1 MVWLDGTY
9 PTIERRENDT
19 GMRTIL
25 RTGSIQFH
33 PILFAIFPVL
43 SLYGANA
50 AQLRFQRIVPVLL
63 AAIAFAIVVW
73 LVALYLTKDMLK
85 GSAAAS
91 IFLILFFSFGH
102 VIQSTAWLLASTGTL
117 GGWSALVRGQVSDVV
132 WLAVYGIGGV
142 TAMWLLWRSEGL
154 AGPINKG
161 LALFSVVVVLGTV
174 GQIAVGEIAE
184 PRTNVGN
191 FVKQWNSGEATEAI
205 SATNPAAAT
214 LPDIFYIIPD
224 SYGSSKALR
233 EYFDYD
239 NSAFTGY
246 LEEKGFYIAEESS
259 ANYAWSELSM
269 TSTLNLD
276 YLDIVPEYLGEQASD
291 TLPLEVMVEKN
302 RLFEFLRKSGYLIN
316 VFADEYELTDIAS
329 AENYI
334 TPQGW
339 VVDAFQNLFLNTTP
353 VPALLRLL
361 SLTPAYDLHREL
373 ALFMFDRLS
382 AFESGS
388 RPQFVLAHLM
398 VPHPPFVFG
407 PNGERIGED
416 QSIYF
421 DGGLTLITGET
432 RADYIEGYVGQTKYV
447 SDRLEQV
454 VDGIL
459 TDRERPVII
468 VIQADHGPASLMH
481 PLSLEETEVRERMPI
496 LNAYYFSDGDYSD
509 LYEDISPVNSFRLI
523 LNQYL
528 GTELALLP
536 DKHYFTILNQPYK
549 FIDITDKLAAE

>member
-1 MVWLDGTY
+1 
-9 PTIERRENDT
+9 
-19 GMRTIL
+19 MRKTL

-50 AQLRFQRIVPVLL
+50 AQLRFYRIFPVLL
-63 AAIAFAIVVW
+63 SAIVFGIIVW

-102 VIQSTAWLLASTGTL
+102 VIQSTAWLMASTGTL
-117 GGWSALVRGQVSDVV
+117 SGGSALIRGQVSDVI
-132 WLAVYGIGGV
+132 WIAVYGVGGAA
-142 TAMWLLWRSEGL
+142 AMWLLWRSKGL

-161 LALFSVVVVLGTV
+161 LAFVSAVVVLATV
-174 GQIAVGEIAE
+174 GQIAVGEITE

-191 FVKQWNSGEATEAI
+191 FVKQWNRGEATEAI
-205 SATNPAAAT
+205 FATSSSADM
-214 LPDIFYIIPD
+214 LPDIFYIVPD
-224 SYGSSKALR
+224 SFGSSKAFS
-233 EYFDYD
+233 EYLDYD
-239 NSAFTGY
+239 NSAFINH
-246 LEEKGFYIAEESS
+246 LEEKGFYVAHESS
-259 ANYAWSELSM
+259 ANYAWTELSL

-276 YLDIVPEYLGEQASD
+276 YLDILPETIGEEASD
-291 TLPLEVMVEKN
+291 TLPLEVMADRN
-302 RLFEFLRKSGYLIN
+302 RLFDFLRKRGYVIN
-316 VFADEYELTDIAS
+316 VFADEYELTDISS

-339 VVDAFQNLFLNTTP
+339 VVDAFQNLFINTTP
-353 VPALLRLL
+353 VPAALRLL
-361 SLTPAYDLHREL
+361 SLTPAYDLHRDH
-373 ALFMFDRLS
+373 ALFMFDGLS
-382 AFESGS
+382 EFESGN

-407 PNGERIGED
+407 PNGQRVGED
-416 QSIYF
+416 QSITF

-432 RADYIEGYVGQTKYV
+432 RADYIEGYVGQTEYV

-468 VIQADHGPASLMH
+468 VIQGDHGPASLMH

-536 DKHYFTILNQPYK
+536 DKHYFTILTHPYR

>member
-1 MVWLDGTY
+1 
-9 PTIERRENDT
+9 
-19 GMRTIL
+19 MRTIL

-33 PILFAIFPVL
+33 PFLFAIFPVL

-50 AQLRFQRIVPVLL
+50 AQLRFQRIFPVLL
-63 AAIAFAIVVW
+63 SAIAFGIIVW

-117 GGWSALVRGQVSDVV
+117 SAGSALIRGQVSDVI
-132 WLAVYGIGGV
+132 WLVVYGVGGV

-161 LALFSVVVVLGTV
+161 LAYFSVVVVLATV
-174 GQIAVGEIAE
+174 GQIVVGEIAE

-191 FVKQWNSGEATEAI
+191 FVKQWNNGEATEAI
-205 SATNPAAAT
+205 SAPNPAAGT

-302 RLFEFLRKSGYLIN
+302 RLFEFLKKSGYLIN

-361 SLTPAYDLHREL
+361 SLTPAYDVHREL

-416 QSIYF
+416 QSIAF

-432 RADYIEGYVGQTKYV
+432 RADYIEGYVGQTEYV

-481 PLSLEETEVRERMPI
+481 PLSLEETEIRERMPI

-536 DKHYFTILNQPYK
+536 DKHYFTILNQPYR
-549 FIDITDKLAAE
+549 FIDITDRLSAE